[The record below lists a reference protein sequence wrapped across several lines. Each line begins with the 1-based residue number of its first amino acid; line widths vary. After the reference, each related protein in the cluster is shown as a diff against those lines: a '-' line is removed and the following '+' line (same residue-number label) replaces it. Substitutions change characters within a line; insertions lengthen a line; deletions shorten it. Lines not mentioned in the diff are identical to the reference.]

1 MSSDTV
7 HCAKCGDFVCSE
19 CGSPGPPAPAPTPQP
34 KSLIGSRTAQR
45 RKMSP
50 WTAAAIMMAAICV
63 LPAAA
68 GLSVAAAVKLFVWG
82 WGLIP

>member
-7 HCAKCGDFVCSE
+7 HCAKCGDFVCPE
-19 CGSPGPPAPAPTPQP
+19 CGSPGPPAPTPQP
-34 KSLIGSRTAQR
+34 KSPIGSRAAQR

-50 WTAAAIMMAAICV
+50 WTAGAILLAALCV

-68 GLSVAAAVKLFVWG
+68 GLSVAVAVKLFVWG